1 MLKVLADLDV
11 VASQSGQILDNHAVD
26 DAGAQV
32 VHHAPEI
39 RSVEVGAGAAVIGIQ
54 TGRGHVGL
62 RVYELGQ
69 QFTLAGDAV
78 AFFAVAVLT
87 REANIQRRFPQGCG

>member
-1 MLKVLADLDV
+1 MLKIFADADIV
-11 VASQSGQILDNHAVD
+11 SAETRQILDDHAVD
-26 DAGAQV
+26 DACAQV
-32 VHHAPEI
+32 IEHALKVRP
-39 RSVEVGAGAAVIGIQ
+39 VEVGAGAAVIGIQ

-69 QFTLAGDAV
+69 QLALAGDAV

-87 REANIQRRFPQGCG
+87 

>member
-1 MLKVLADLDV
+1 MFQILADADIVTAETRQVLD
-11 VASQSGQILDNHAVD
+11 DDAVD
-26 DAGAQV
+26 DACAQV
-32 VHHAPEI
+32 IEHALKV

-62 RVYELGQ
+62 RICKLGQ
-69 QFTLAGDAV
+69 QLALAGDAV

-87 REANIQRRFPQGCG
+87 